1 MNQRDLDRAV
11 AKATGET
18 VAEIS
23 HRGFLPLTPN
33 PVEREPLVVDWD
45 QPDERRPAVFPQRPR
60 RDGNAA

>member
-23 HRGFLPLTPN
+23 HRGFLPLTPI
-33 PVEREPLVVDWD
+33 PVERRISL
-45 QPDERRPAVFPQRPR
+45 R
-60 RDGNAA
+60 